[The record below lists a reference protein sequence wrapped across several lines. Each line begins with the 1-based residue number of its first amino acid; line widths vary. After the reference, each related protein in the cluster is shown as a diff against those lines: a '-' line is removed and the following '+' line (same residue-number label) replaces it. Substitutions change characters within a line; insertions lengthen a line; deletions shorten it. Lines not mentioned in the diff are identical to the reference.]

1 MIKTTFNEI
10 EIKQSLVEVEK
21 ILEKLNEEEY
31 LKIPNEFKNYI
42 LENKDNEYIW
52 EYDSQKPLQE
62 QDISICSLA
71 MLAYINSEYLLND
84 RQKEYMEKVYEEN
97 DNKLEQELREKN
109 NPDDIFKN
117 RKEINIESDQE
128 IDIPEKLEETQ
139 NTELVKYKESIF
151 KRIINKIL
159 SFFK

>member
-1 MIKTTFNEI
+1 MA
-10 EIKQSLVEVEK
+10 
-21 ILEKLNEEEY
+21 KLNEEEY
-31 LKIPNEFKNYI
+31 LKIPDDFKNYI
-42 LENKDNEYIW
+42 IENKDNDYYW

-84 RQKEYMEKVYEEN
+84 RQKEYMEKIYEEN
-97 DNKLEQELREKN
+97 DNKLEEELREKN

-117 RKEINIESDQE
+117 RKETKIESNQE
-128 IDIPEKLEETQ
+128 TDDSKESE
-139 NTELVKYKESIF
+139 NNELVKYKESLF

>member
-1 MIKTTFNEI
+1 MA
-10 EIKQSLVEVEK
+10 
-21 ILEKLNEEEY
+21 KLNEEEY
-31 LKIPNEFKNYI
+31 LKIPDDFKNYI
-42 LENKDNEYIW
+42 IENKDNDYYW

-84 RQKEYMEKVYEEN
+84 RQKEYMEKIYEEN
-97 DNKLEQELREKN
+97 DNKLEEELREKN

-117 RKEINIESDQE
+117 RKETKIESN
-128 IDIPEKLEETQ
+128 LETDDSKESK
-139 NTELVKYKESIF
+139 NNELVKYKESLF

-159 SFFK
+159 SFFKWVFI